1 MKLLR
6 TENVLP
12 IQTIEGMAP
21 AVYTLAIKQ
30 MIIKHLNELSL
41 DDLTELVEFRILDP
55 REPECWNN
63 VKTPLETEELREL
76 ERSKQ
81 VKFQCKT
88 SIEINK

>member
-12 IQTIEGMAP
+12 IQIIEGMAP
-21 AVYTLAIKQ
+21 AVYTLAIRQ

-41 DDLTELVEFRILDP
+41 DDLTELVEFRVLDP

-63 VKTPLETEELREL
+63 AKTSLEIEELREL

-88 SIEINK
+88 SIEIDK

>member
-1 MKLLR
+1 MKPLR

-12 IQTIEGMAP
+12 IQIIEGMAP
-21 AVYTLAIKQ
+21 AVYTLAIRQ

-63 VKTPLETEELREL
+63 AKTSLEIEELREL

-88 SIEINK
+88 SIEIDK

>member
-12 IQTIEGMAP
+12 IQIIEGMAP
-21 AVYTLAIKQ
+21 AVYTLAIRQ
-30 MIIKHLNELSL
+30 IIIKHLNELSL

-63 VKTPLETEELREL
+63 AKTSLEIEELREL

-88 SIEINK
+88 SIEIDK

>member
-30 MIIKHLNELSL
+30 MIIKHLNELPL
-41 DDLTELVEFRILDP
+41 DELIELVEFRILDP

-63 VKTPLETEELREL
+63 AKTPLETEELREL

-88 SIEINK
+88 SIEIDK

>member
-1 MKLLR
+1 MKFLR

-21 AVYTLAIKQ
+21 AVYTLAIRQ

-41 DDLTELVEFRILDP
+41 DDLTELIEFRILDP

-88 SIEINK
+88 SIEIDK

>member
-12 IQTIEGMAP
+12 IQTIEGMIP
-21 AVYTLAIKQ
+21 AVYTLAIRQ
-30 MIIKHLNELSL
+30 MIIKHLNELPL
-41 DDLTELVEFRILDP
+41 DELIELVEFRILDP

-63 VKTPLETEELREL
+63 AKTPLEIEELREL

-88 SIEINK
+88 SIEIDK

>member
-12 IQTIEGMAP
+12 IQIIEGMAP
-21 AVYTLAIKQ
+21 AVYTLAIRQ
-30 MIIKHLNELSL
+30 MIIKHLNDLSL

-63 VKTPLETEELREL
+63 AKTSLEIEELREL

-88 SIEINK
+88 SIEIDK